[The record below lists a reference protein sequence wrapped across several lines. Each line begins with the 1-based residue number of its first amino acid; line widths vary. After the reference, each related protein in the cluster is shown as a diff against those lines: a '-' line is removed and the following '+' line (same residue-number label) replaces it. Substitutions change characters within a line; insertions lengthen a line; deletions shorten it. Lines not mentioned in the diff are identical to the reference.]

1 VTIAPES
8 GPSHDRSVE
17 RRVAGLLAFVAITLA
32 VASVLHLSGQVHGR
46 SEPFDPTDAGIAE
59 AIIGVVLGAGAV
71 VMLRSP
77 ARGRAVGLATIVFA
91 IVGFLVGL
99 TITIEGGAAPDIA
112 YHCTILPLLILSL
125 ILLWLSRPRVPA
137 PKR

>member
-1 VTIAPES
+1 MTIATGS
-8 GPSHDRSVE
+8 GPSRARSVE
-17 RRVAGLLAFVAITLA
+17 RRVAALLAFVATTLA

-59 AIIGVVLGAGAV
+59 ATIGVVLGAGAV

-77 ARGRAVGLATIVFA
+77 VRGRAVGLATTVFA

-112 YHCTILPLLILSL
+112 YHSTILPLLVLSL
-125 ILLWLSRPRVPA
+125 ILLW
-137 PKR
+137 

>member
-1 VTIAPES
+1 SPMDDRATDRRDNETVERAAGSAVTIATDS
-8 GPSHDRSVE
+8 RPSQARSVE
-17 RRVAGLLAFVAITLA
+17 RRVAGLLAFVATTLV

-46 SEPFDPTDAGIAE
+46 SEPFDSTDAGIAE

-71 VMLRSP
+71 VMRGSP

-99 TITIEGGAAPDIA
+99 TITIEG
-112 YHCTILPLLILSL
+112 
-125 ILLWLSRPRVPA
+125 
-137 PKR
+137 